1 MFDSHIHS
9 SISSDSSLEAADA
22 IRELKE
28 KKIGGIFTEHY
39 DFGYPLA
46 DSFIFDPK
54 LYFSTYTDLKSCQ
67 LFLGV
72 ELGLVPGFGSDVAD
86 LVGNN
91 PFDYVIGSIHV
102 VEDIDIYYPEFYAD
116 RSKLETYGAYFEAM
130 EACIKEFSDF
140 DALGHIDY
148 ISRYAPYPDPEVWS
162 EPDLHPLL
170 DRVLK
175 ALIDTGRVLELNTRR
190 IDLVIDFEAIRP
202 IYARYAELGGCAV
215 TLGSDAHTGERIG
228 WKLKEAHAFI
238 ESLGLKAVVF
248 QKRKMV
254 YLPNTLEQK

>member
-9 SISSDSSLEAADA
+9 SISSDSTLEAADA

-39 DFGYPLA
+39 DFGYPEA
-46 DSFIFDPK
+46 ESFLFDPK
-54 LYFSTYTDLKSCQ
+54 GYFSKYDDLRNSRF
-67 LFLGV
+67 FLGV
-72 ELGLVPGFGSDVAD
+72 ELGLVPGFGKSAAD
-86 LVGNN
+86 LIRNY

-102 VEDIDIYYPEFYAD
+102 VENIDIYYPEFYAD
-116 RSKLETYGAYFEAM
+116 RSKAETYGAYLEAM
-130 EACIKEFSDF
+130 EACILEFSDF

-148 ISRYAPYPDPEVWS
+148 IARYAPYPDPEVWS
-162 EPDLHPLL
+162 DPNLHPLL

-175 ALIDTGRVLELNTRR
+175 ALIATGRVLELNTRR
-190 IDLVIDFEAIRP
+190 IESSSDFELIRP
-202 IYARYAELGGCAV
+202 IYTRYAELGGCAV
-215 TLGSDAHTGERIG
+215 TLGSDAHTSERIG

-248 QKRKMV
+248 QKRKMI
-254 YLPNTLEQK
+254 YL